1 MLSMTSQFTEYDIEN
16 VEVFRSG
23 TVYKLTGF
31 AGETLVIKCEP
42 INVQAS
48 ALKHAK
54 VAMKAV
60 DRRGGG
66 KVKELSASER
76 QELKNYVA
84 FMKSVTK
91 DFAQD
96 QVDRCAAGKGT
107 EDLAQVVDSPL
118 WYKMPLADLS
128 DADKLL
134 LARLGTETGYADKG
148 VMRQL
153 CEGLKAKGGLEQVG
167 KIIAA
172 DMYIG
177 NGDRFSPIEGSQR
190 MYGKK
195 NFKFKAIMNIGN
207 IFVIGKNT
215 QQRIAFSGH
224 DFIDPNSQYR
234 NYDMSL
240 QEVKDYADVDWL
252 GIHLCDSKRRKQ
264 FAKNIAR
271 DLELILTPNR
281 KASSPFRKLGR
292 DASKRIEKGMLT
304 GMSDIVAEVD
314 RKYARKPP
322 MPAGVKDRR
331 DRFKAATG

>member
-1 MLSMTSQFTEYDIEN
+1 MLSMTTQFTEFDIEN
-16 VEVFRSG
+16 VGVFRSG

-48 ALKHAK
+48 ALTHAK

-76 QELKNYVA
+76 KALKDYVA

-96 QVDRCAAGKGT
+96 QIDRYAAGKGT

-148 VMRQL
+148 VMLQL
-153 CEGLKAKGGLEQVG
+153 CDGLKAKGGLEQVG
-167 KIIAA
+167 KIVAA

-190 MYGKK
+190 MYGNK

-207 IFVIGKNT
+207 IFVIGKHT
-215 QQRIAFSGH
+215 QQRVAFSGH

-252 GIHLCDSKRRKQ
+252 GIHLCGSKQRKQ
-264 FAKNIAR
+264 FAKNIVR

-292 DASKRIEKGMLT
+292 DAATRVEKGMRT
-304 GMSDIVAEVD
+304 GMRDIVTEVD

-331 DRFKAATG
+331 DRFDAAAG

>member
-1 MLSMTSQFTEYDIEN
+1 MLSMDSQFTEWDIESID
-16 VEVFRSG
+16 VFRSG

-31 AGETLVIKCEP
+31 GRDTLVIKCEP

-60 DRRGGG
+60 DRKGGG
-66 KVKELSASER
+66 KVKELSGSER
-76 QELKNYVA
+76 QALKDYVA

-96 QVDRCAAGKGT
+96 QVDRFAAGKGT
-107 EDLAQVVDSPL
+107 EDLSQVVDSPL
-118 WYKMPLADLS
+118 WYKMPMADLI

-134 LARLGTETGYADKG
+134 MARLGTETGFADKG
-148 VMRQL
+148 VMVQL
-153 CEGLKAKGGLEQVG
+153 CDGLKAKGGLEQVG
-167 KIIAA
+167 KIVAA

-177 NGDRFSPIEGSQR
+177 NGDRFSPVEGSQR
-190 MYGKK
+190 MYGGK

-207 IFVIGKNT
+207 IFMIGKNT

-240 QEVKDYADVDWL
+240 KDVKDYADVDWL
-252 GIHLCDSKRRKQ
+252 GIHVCDSKSRKK
-264 FAKNIAR
+264 FAKNIVR

-292 DASKRIEKGMLT
+292 DAAKRVEKGMLT
-304 GMSDIVAEVD
+304 GMREIVAEID

-331 DRFKAATG
+331 DKFKEAAG